1 MNPYAVAYAIGYYY
15 GRAYP
20 RNALPEL
27 APHDEYHR
35 GNQGFEDGLEAGRR
49 DYEQVDLPLV
59 AMAVEAE
66 VE

>member
-1 MNPYAVAYAIGYYY
+1 MNPYAIAYAIGYYY

-27 APHDEYHR
+27 APYDEYHR

-59 AMAVEAE
+59 AMAMEPEAE
-66 VE
+66 